1 VRLNGVLR
9 HFGGMRRTV
18 VLRGGPLDGHIREV
32 DEGTRTAYFP
42 YLHASSQ
49 ELERLGIAPASEG
62 FMLVLVYKEVSLGM
76 PVWRYAGI
84 NHAPIR
90 GDA

>member
-1 VRLNGVLR
+1 
-9 HFGGMRRTV
+9 M
-18 VLRGGPLDGHIREV
+18 REV

-42 YLHASSQ
+42 YSHASSH

-62 FMLVLVYKEVSLGM
+62 FMLVLVYKELSLGM

-84 NHAPIR
+84 HHVPIR